1 MEGKAEV
8 QGKGEELRR
17 QVERVG
23 QSKWRQI
30 QAAGTGG
37 RGSVDTSTREMDNLR
52 RGETQEPVEKYKQT
66 KVKII
71 CSEIK
76 TLPFRM
82 RGCPAVCLAQTS
94 RNHNKPAQPACSQ
107 LSQQLWRRF

>member
-23 QSKWRQI
+23 QSIWRQI

-52 RGETQEPVEKYKQT
+52 TDER
-66 KVKII
+66 
-71 CSEIK
+71 
-76 TLPFRM
+76 
-82 RGCPAVCLAQTS
+82 
-94 RNHNKPAQPACSQ
+94 
-107 LSQQLWRRF
+107 